1 MREEQGAGGEG
12 SGLAER
18 EPVAALRAGDEAAFV
33 SLVAAHN
40 RVMLRVALHYVGT
53 RSVAEEVVQDTWLAL
68 LNGLDRFEQRSSL
81 KTWLL
86 RVLANIARTRAVRER
101 RSVPMSALAVDGSGD
116 GDGGPTVDP
125 ARFRDPDAEQW
136 PRHWMSAPRDWRGR
150 PELVSMARETLD
162 VVRGALEVLPERQRM
177 VVALRDVEGLSAEEV
192 CAVMEVTPA
201 NQRVL
206 LHRGRAHVRQALEHH
221 LAGSR

>member
-1 MREEQGAGGEG
+1 
-12 SGLAER
+12 
-18 EPVAALRAGDEAAFV
+18 
-33 SLVAAHN
+33 
-40 RVMLRVALHYVGT
+40 
-53 RSVAEEVVQDTWLAL
+53 
-68 LNGLDRFEQRSSL
+68 
-81 KTWLL
+81 
-86 RVLANIARTRAVRER
+86 
-101 RSVPMSALAVDGSGD
+101 
-116 GDGGPTVDP
+116 
-125 ARFRDPDAEQW
+125 
-136 PRHWMSAPRDWRGR
+136 
-150 PELVSMARETLD
+150 LD